1 VFILKGIMMF
11 KRLRLNSAKSRL
23 VEERL
28 YEMVMDELET
38 GNIRKGIWAK
48 AVAKS
53 NGNDNQAKSKYLELR
68 VESLK
73 DEAHVIQSILDSKDN
88 NPDLIE
94 EEKSEVVTNEIETS
108 YVGTSYVEN
117 ETYTHPFFFVSLS
130 IYSLALIII
139 VNLNSREL
147 VWFQW
152 LYLILFVFWLS
163 KVSATRV
170 KGEHLYFFNRMTFF
184 VALGISLSIILFLG
198 YIFSWQGWLC
208 ALLLSYFCATTRYGR
223 SFYN

>member
-1 VFILKGIMMF
+1 MLMF

-73 DEAHVIQSILDSKDN
+73 DEAHVIQSILDSKDY

-94 EEKSEVVTNEIETS
+94 EEKSEVVINEIETS
-108 YVGTSYVEN
+108 YEETSFTTKFLY
-117 ETYTHPFFFVSLS
+117 VSLG
-130 IYSLALIII
+130 IYSLALIIL
-139 VNLNSREL
+139 VNANAWEL
-147 VWFQW
+147 HWAHW
-152 LYLILFVFWLS
+152 LYSIVIVFWLS

-170 KGEHLYFFNRMTFF
+170 RGKQLYFLNPTMFF
-184 VALGISLSIILFLG
+184 MILGISLTITLFMG
-198 YIFSWQGWLC
+198 FIYFWQFWLC
-208 ALLLSYFCATTRYGR
+208 SLLLSYFCATLRYVN
-223 SFYN
+223 STQNKH